1 MATPTP
7 DQLGIFY
14 TSKDLTTN
22 GAVLPD
28 RVIGTGA
35 TLTSLPIPTLGEA
48 TNFWNG
54 AIGFFVGTSTT
65 AALRG
70 VTFHVKQWDNAGKR
84 LALAQPLPIVPAAGD
99 MVRLVQ
105 SGRTAS
111 NHEVLNMKV
120 SSKQPEIESVIGTT
134 VTGVAIKKASAL
146 LGEGT
151 LTLTYTYNTRTLAIR
166 MGSGNNGPEVT
177 LTANATNLPIY
188 NSDLSGYILVDVV
201 YNSLAT
207 ANRTDTFTLT
217 MPKGNLI
224 PNFEGYE
231 TNDGIGRTRY
241 HLVVAKNKA
250 TAAQDAM
257 NAFSIWTGKPPG
269 ATSTTTAN
277 SSPSYTAPTSIV
289 VSNASTWPTRGFWI
303 RNRAVNSGAGDFR
316 YVDYRSGNTLYI
328 KAINWGWVN
337 FNSGTIELKPGMAI
351 GGQYNESAVIDQV
364 VLTSGTWASGT
375 ATGTLLLKKFTG
387 DYANAR
393 QIHYE
398 GVQAAMSAGAS
409 VKGYRGLPT
418 VSWAS
423 SQIVEPISDIDI
435 GINLPS
441 AGFYKNPENENIAP
455 EGVTFGLYPSQEEC
469 LITNSLLGGDSIGI
483 WIRQT
488 ILDGTQAR
496 QNIEGDLSCSW
507 Y

>member
-14 TSKDLTTN
+14 TSKDLTTT

-28 RVIGTGA
+28 RVIGSGA
-35 TLTSLPIPTLGEA
+35 TLTSLPIPTLNEA
-48 TNFWNG
+48 TDFWNG
-54 AIGFFVGTSTT
+54 AIGFFVGTGTT

-70 VTFHVKQWDNAGKR
+70 VTFHVRSWDNAGKR

-120 SSKQPEIESVIGTT
+120 SGKQPEIEGVAGTN
-134 VTGVAIKKASAL
+134 VTGVTIKRASAL

-151 LTLTYTYNTRTLAIR
+151 LTLTYTYSTRTLAIR

-177 LTANATNLPIY
+177 LTGNAINLPIY

-201 YNSLAT
+201 YSSLAT
-207 ANRTDTFTLT
+207 ANRTDTFTLAA
-217 MPKGNLI
+217 PKGNLI
-224 PNFEGYE
+224 PNYEGYE
-231 TNDGIGRTRY
+231 TNDGVGRTRY

-250 TAAQDAM
+250 TVVQDAM

-269 ATSTTTAN
+269 STTTTTAT
-277 SSPSYTAPTSIV
+277 SSPSYTAPASIA

-303 RNRAVNSGAGDFR
+303 RNRAANAGAGDLR

-337 FNSGTIELKPGMAI
+337 FTSGSIELKPGMTI
-351 GGQYNESAVIDQV
+351 GGQYSESAVIDQV
-364 VLTSGTWASGT
+364 ILTSGTWTGGT
-375 ATGTLLLKKFTG
+375 AAGTLILKKFTG

-398 GVQAAMSAGAS
+398 GVQAATSAGAS

-418 VSWAS
+418 VSWS
-423 SQIVEPISDIDI
+423 SNQMVEPISDIDI
-435 GINLPS
+435 GINQPS

-469 LITNSLLGGDSIGI
+469 LITDSLLGGDSVGI

-496 QNIEGDLSCSW
+496 QSIEGDLNFC
-507 Y
+507 YF

>member
-14 TSKDLTTN
+14 TSKDLTTT

-28 RVIGTGA
+28 RVIGAGA
-35 TLTSLPIPTLGEA
+35 TLTSLPIPTLSEA

-54 AIGFFVGTSTT
+54 AIGFFVGTGTT

-70 VTFHVKQWDNAGKR
+70 VTFHVRSWDNTSKR
-84 LALAQPLPIVPAAGD
+84 LSLAQPLPIIPAAGD

-120 SSKQPEIESVIGTT
+120 SGKQPEIEGVAGTN
-134 VTGVAIKKASAL
+134 VTGVTIKKASAL

-151 LTLTYTYNTRTLAIR
+151 LTLTYTYSTRTLAIR
-166 MGSGNNGPEVT
+166 MGTGNNGPEVT

-188 NSDLSGYILVDVV
+188 NSDLSAYILVDVV
-201 YNSLAT
+201 FSSLAT
-207 ANRTDTFTLT
+207 VNRTDTFTLT

-224 PNFEGYE
+224 PNFEGFE
-231 TNDGIGRTRY
+231 TNDGVGRTRY

-250 TAAQDAM
+250 TAVQDAM
-257 NAFSIWTGKPPG
+257 NAFSIWTGRPPG
-269 ATSTTTAN
+269 AASTTSAA
-277 SSPSYTAPTSIV
+277 SSPSYTAPTSIAV
-289 VSNASTWPTRGFWI
+289 ANASTWPTRGFWI
-303 RNRAVNSGAGDFR
+303 RNRAANSGAGDFR

-337 FNSGTIELKPGMAI
+337 FSSGTTELKPGMTI
-351 GGQYNESAVIDQV
+351 GGQYSESAVIDQV
-364 VLTSGTWASGT
+364 TLSSGSWSGGT
-375 ATGTLLLKKFTG
+375 ATGRLILKKFTG

-398 GVQAAMSAGAS
+398 GVQAATTAGAS

-418 VSWAS
+418 VSWSS

-441 AGFYKNPENENIAP
+441 SGFYRNPENENIAP

-469 LITNSLLGGDSIGI
+469 LITDSLLGGDSTGV

-496 QNIEGDLSCSW
+496 QNIEGDLSFCW

>member
-14 TSKDLTTN
+14 TSKDLTTT

-28 RVIGTGA
+28 RVIGSGA
-35 TLTSLPIPTLGEA
+35 TLTSLPISTLNDA
-48 TNFWNG
+48 TGFWNG

-70 VTFHVKQWDNAGKR
+70 VTFHVKQWDNSNK
-84 LALAQPLPIVPAAGD
+84 LLSLAQPLPIVPAAGD

-120 SSKQPEIESVIGTT
+120 SGKQPEIE
-134 VTGVAIKKASAL
+134 GVAGTNVVGVTIKKASAL

-151 LTLTYTYNTRTLAIR
+151 LTLTYTNSTRTLAIR
-166 MGSGNNGPEVT
+166 MGSGNNGPDVT
-177 LTANATNLPIY
+177 LTGNVVNQAIY

-201 YNSLAT
+201 YNSLST

-217 MPKGNLI
+217 APKGNLI

-231 TNDGIGRTRY
+231 TNDGVGRTRY

-250 TAAQDAM
+250 TAVQDAM
-257 NAFSIWTGKPPG
+257 NAFSIWTGKPAG
-269 ATSTTTAN
+269 TASTTMATS
-277 SSPSYTAPTSIV
+277 SQSYTAPTSIGV
-289 VSNASTWPTRGFWI
+289 ANASTWPTRGFWI
-303 RNRAVNSGAGDFR
+303 RNRAVNSGAGDLR
-316 YVDYRSGNTLYI
+316 YVDYRSGNTLYL

-337 FNSGTIELKPGMAI
+337 FNSGSIELRPGMTI
-351 GGQYNESAVIDQV
+351 GGQYSESAVIDQV
-364 VLTSGTWASGT
+364 ILSSGTWASGT

-387 DYANAR
+387 DYAASR

-398 GVQAAMSAGAS
+398 GVQAATSAGAS

-418 VSWAS
+418 VSWAA
-423 SQIVEPISDIDI
+423 SQIVEPISDIDL
-435 GINLPS
+435 GINKPS
-441 AGFYKNPENENIAP
+441 ANRDNLSRKH
-455 EGVTFGLYPSQEEC
+455 
-469 LITNSLLGGDSIGI
+469 
-483 WIRQT
+483 RQT
-488 ILDGTQAR
+488 LPLELPRSEFDAMR
-496 QNIEGDLSCSW
+496 HNRR
-507 Y
+507 

>member
-1 MATPTP
+1 MCGSESRLVLRQKKHMLRSIPAFVSLRPLRLCVKPVLFGRST
-7 DQLGIFY
+7 GI
-14 TSKDLTTN
+14 
-22 GAVLPD
+22 
-28 RVIGTGA
+28 
-35 TLTSLPIPTLGEA
+35 LPIT
-48 TNFWNG
+48 
-54 AIGFFVGTSTT
+54 
-65 AALRG
+65 
-70 VTFHVKQWDNAGKR
+70 
-84 LALAQPLPIVPAAGD
+84 PAAGD

-120 SSKQPEIESVIGTT
+120 SGKQPEIEGVAGTN
-134 VTGVAIKKASAL
+134 VTGMTIKKASAL

-151 LTLTYTYNTRTLAIR
+151 LTLTYTYSTRTLAIR
-166 MGSGNNGPEVT
+166 MGSGNNGPEVA
-177 LTANATNLPIY
+177 LTGNATNLSIY

-201 YNSLAT
+201 YSSLAT

-231 TNDGIGRTRY
+231 TNDGVGRTRY

-250 TAAQDAM
+250 VAAQDAM
-257 NAFSIWTGKPPG
+257 NAFSVWTGRPAG
-269 ATSTTTAN
+269 TASTTSSA
-277 SSPSYTAPTSIV
+277 SSPSYTAPTSIAV
-289 VSNASTWPTRGFWI
+289 ANASTWPTRGFWI
-303 RNRAVNSGAGDFR
+303 RNRAANAGAGDLR
-316 YVDYRSGNTLYI
+316 YVDYRSGNTLYL

-337 FNSGTIELKPGMAI
+337 FNTGTIELKPGMAI
-351 GGQYNESAVIDQV
+351 TGLYSESAVIDQV
-364 VLTSGTWASGT
+364 ILSSGTWTGGT
-375 ATGTLLLKKFTG
+375 AAGTLILKKFTG

-398 GVQAAMSAGAS
+398 GVQAATSAGAS

-418 VSWAS
+418 VSWS
-423 SQIVEPISDIDI
+423 NGQIVEPISDVDI
-435 GINLPS
+435 GINLPT
-441 AGFYKNPENENIAP
+441 AGFYKNPDNENIAP

-469 LITNSLLGGDSIGI
+469 LITDSLLGGDSVGI

-496 QNIEGDLSCSW
+496 QSIEGDISACW
-507 Y
+507 F